1 MDWIDLYNND
11 LKKDYFKKLLED
23 VKEEYKNYTCFPPYE
38 NIFRAYKLTPLE
50 DVKVVILGQDPY
62 HEKGQANGLAF
73 SVDCKKLP
81 PSLKNIY
88 KEMESDLGL
97 TVNQDGDLSYLAKQ
111 GVMLLNTTLTVR
123 EGEANSHKNLGWSHF
138 TNNSIALLNALST
151 PKVFILW
158 GNDAK
163 TKKSLITNPNHL
175 IIESAH
181 PSPLSAYHGFFGSK
195 PFSKANEFLKAN
207 GRKPIDWV
215 KEENN
220 LFNLK

>member
-1 MDWIDLYNND
+1 MEWIDLYNND
-11 LKKDYFKKLLED
+11 LKKDYFKKLLAD
-23 VKEEYKNYTCFPPYE
+23 VELEYKNHVCFPKYE
-38 NIFRAYKLTPLE
+38 NIFRAYKLTRLE

-97 TVNQDGDLSYLAKQ
+97 TVNQDGDLEYLAKQ

-123 EGEANSHKNLGWSHF
+123 EGEANSHKDLGWSHF
-138 TNNSIALLNALST
+138 TNNSIALLNAIPT

-158 GNDAK
+158 GNDARS
-163 TKKSLITNPNHL
+163 KKSLITNPNHL

-181 PSPLSAYHGFFGSK
+181 PSPLSAYNGFFGSK
-195 PFSKANEFLKAN
+195 PFSRANEFLIKN
-207 GRKPIDWV
+207 NRKPIDWV
-215 KEENN
+215 KKENN
-220 LFNLK
+220 LFNLE

>member
-1 MDWIDLYNND
+1 MEWIDLYNND
-11 LKKDYFKKLLED
+11 LKKDYFKKLLAD

-38 NIFRAYKLTPLE
+38 NISRAYKLTPLE

-123 EGEANSHKNLGWSHF
+123 EGEANSHKDLGWSHF

>member
-23 VKEEYKNYTCFPPYE
+23 VKEEYKNYTCFPSYE

-88 KEMESDLGL
+88 KEMEKDLGL

-123 EGEANSHKNLGWSHF
+123 EGEANSHKDLGWSHF

>member
-1 MDWIDLYNND
+1 MEWLDLYNND

-23 VKEEYKNYTCFPPYE
+23 VKNEYDNHTCFPKYDD
-38 NIFRAYKLTPLE
+38 IFRAYKLTPLE
-50 DVKVVILGQDPY
+50 NVKVVILGQDPY

-88 KEMESDLGL
+88 KEMSSDLNID
-97 TVNQDGDLSYLAKQ
+97 VNQDGDLTYLAKQ

-123 EGEANSHKNLGWSHF
+123 EGQANSHKDLGWSHF
-138 TNNSIALLNALST
+138 TNNSIALLNALPN

-158 GNDAK
+158 GNDAR
-163 TKKSLITNPNHL
+163 KKKDLITNPTHL

-181 PSPLSAYHGFFGSK
+181 PSPLSARNGFFGSK
-195 PFSKANEFLKAN
+195 PFSRANEFLIKN
-207 GRKPIDWV
+207 NLEPINWV
-215 KEENN
+215 KEEHN
-220 LFNLK
+220 LFNKK